1 MASTLQIHLLCVAEG
16 ASLGGDRPEAFQI
29 YPSKPSFTLT
39 LHLQHI
45 RVVLSPN
52 EAVLLKGQLSQ
63 LGQVCAS
70 LPPFS
75 PTLEHDELRVHEAA
89 LPHRQALQ
97 LRQVYSSHNA

>member
-16 ASLGGDRPEAFQI
+16 APLGGDRREVFQI

-45 RVVLSPN
+45 RVVLSSN

-63 LGQVCAS
+63 LG
-70 LPPFS
+70 
-75 PTLEHDELRVHEAA
+75 
-89 LPHRQALQ
+89 
-97 LRQVYSSHNA
+97 